1 MKNPT
6 TEEQGRCGR
15 QCCKCQCKCCKCS
28 TQISLIFC
36 VSARCD
42 LATICRTPSV
52 QIRQKSCCHIMFTC
66 TSQVP
71 QPTSSQAGTLS
82 NLYPQYLCTNSICA
96 VYVCTVCTHTMLK
109 WENNNF
115 PFFQA
120 GAKGLPPALH
130 IQDEQSE
137 WRLVATFRENQAF
150 VTFKKPCRAATTHLQ
165 KNLWI
170 QPPPTLLRKVKL

>member
-1 MKNPT
+1 
-6 TEEQGRCGR
+6 
-15 QCCKCQCKCCKCS
+15 
-28 TQISLIFC
+28 
-36 VSARCD
+36 
-42 LATICRTPSV
+42 
-52 QIRQKSCCHIMFTC
+52 MF
-66 TSQVP
+66 
-71 QPTSSQAGTLS
+71 
-82 NLYPQYLCTNSICA
+82 
-96 VYVCTVCTHTMLK
+96 K

-150 VTFKKPCRAATTHLQ
+150 VTFKKPCLVATTNLQ

-170 QPPPTLLRKVKL
+170 QPPPSNPVEKSEVIGLVKRANASHYYIYISITLLCIAYII